1 MTIEDEEN
9 YQNSQNCWIC
19 YQKIVNNKDKVMDH
33 CHITGKFRGAA
44 HKEFN
49 SKWRIPRKLPII
61 FQNLEGYDEHL
72 IFRELS
78 SFKDI
83 FVQVITKTDERDMS
97 IIVNRNIIFL
107 DSLQFLKASLDI
119 LAGNLEDEDFKHLL
133 SEFSEDKLKLLRRKD
148 SYPYEWVD
156 SYKKFIYPRLPPREA
171 FYSSLDDGKRGKGD
185 GHISD
190 EQYSHLK
197 NLWNIFN
204 FNIFRDFHNYYL

>member
-1 MTIEDEEN
+1 M
-9 YQNSQNCWIC
+9 
-19 YQKIVNNKDKVMDH
+19 
-33 CHITGKFRGAA
+33 
-44 HKEFN
+44 
-49 SKWRIPRKLPII
+49 
-61 FQNLEGYDEHL
+61 EGYDEHL

-107 DSLQFLKASLDI
+107 DSLQFFKASLDI

-156 SYKKFIYPRLPPREA
+156 SYKKFIYPRLPSKEA

-190 EQYSHLK
+190 EQYSQLK
-197 NLWNIFN
+197 NLWSIFN
-204 FNIFRDFHNYYL
+204 FNIFRDFHNYYLKKRSIS